1 MKYVL
6 VLGIEF
12 KKPSKNFKPTN
23 VNVSINKRLID
34 SFSLNDNKGLTDEMI
49 SNVDDTWYRQFD
61 KMKWLERDD
70 RKERWKQQPKFYK
83 TYLLEGKELTGN
95 LEINVDNENS
105 DYTNGFMKK
114 SSILKFHMIGLV
126 PVDLFKDNGKPIMS
140 IVSRLDDGYNTF
152 LSRRNIFP
160 DPWVEETE
168 EEKKLMSEREPI
180 SWPCVN
186 SFNIEYRKQDEF
198 QTSRTSD
205 PFSDVGGS
213 FTIEIPIKVKHK
225 TKYLATVTPRHGF
238 PIFPGALVLGTY
250 RPILNILTKYLQ

>member
-23 VNVSINKRLID
+23 INVSINKRLID
-34 SFSLNDNKGLTDEMI
+34 SFSLSDSKGLTDNMI
-49 SNVDDTWYRQFD
+49 SSIDDTWYRHFD
-61 KMKWLERDD
+61 KMHWLERND
-70 RKERWKQQPKFYK
+70 RKERWKRQPKFYK
-83 TYLLEGKELTGN
+83 IYLLEGKELTGN
-95 LEINVDNENS
+95 LEIDVDNENS

-114 SSILKFHMIGLV
+114 SSILKFHMIGLA
-126 PVDLFKDNGKPIMS
+126 PVDLFKDNGKPMMS
-140 IVSRLDDGYNTF
+140 IVSKLDTGYNTF

-160 DPWVEETE
+160 DPWVEVHE
-168 EEKKLMSEREPI
+168 EEKKLIRDPI

-186 SFNIEYRKQDEF
+186 LFYIKHREQDEF
-198 QTSRTSD
+198 QTSRTSN

-225 TKYLATVTPRHGF
+225 IKYLGTVTPKHGF
-238 PIFPGALVLGTY
+238 PIFPGAFVLATY